1 MDNIIKE
8 DISFIQLFKEFV
20 ANQTEAYN
28 YYNRKWIIKIK
39 SCSIRS
45 IYYRLA
51 SEIRLKKRSFNIPF
65 IKGVMHLEDDQIDI
79 IIL

>member
-1 MDNIIKE
+1 MDSIIKE

-20 ANQTEAYN
+20 ANQMEAYN
-28 YYNRKWIIKIK
+28 YNRKWIIKIK
-39 SCSIRS
+39 SCSIKS

>member
-1 MDNIIKE
+1 MDSIIKE

-20 ANQTEAYN
+20 ANQMEAYN
-28 YYNRKWIIKIK
+28 YNRKWIIKIK
-39 SCSIRS
+39 SCSIKS

-51 SEIRLKKRSFNIPF
+51 SEIRLKKRRSFNIPF
-65 IKGVMHLEDDQIDI
+65 IKGVIHLEDDQIDI